1 MNIIKSFTDENGQE
15 VLVQGAGTDYNP
27 ELNSLAIGEGTV
39 AVGEDQFV
47 FGRYNTPEIDK
58 VEIVGSGYQEQFQAY
73 GLGEQCAGHT
83 LTWSR
88 VYYGGKNI
96 EELEQAF
103 KVMYNNCE
111 VTFEV
116 LTSLLPDD
124 IITFLILERDRV
136 SENKISASL
145 VFRTNDGTW
154 YDFSRAYLGLNTYS
168 AYIKEQITS
177 VNVRFYPEI
186 SKAADVWE
194 NIYQKL
200 IESIHNGEN
209 IRTLD
214 WEGNE
219 VLAGELTAAK
229 VITPMVETQ
238 NITFTDGTYTREITA
253 EEAYLIPKMVTVT
266 SQDTAIL
273 LYNVSDILDTIH
285 IQMPDISTIRTLLQ
299 QNKYLKII
307 EVPDVENQYIW
318 ELEKIENTNFTFK
331 NVKTD
336 LSNNVINEI
345 WLNVNT
351 DGTSQILVKR
361 TNIKSNSTNYYSQLG
376 EPV

>member
-15 VLVQGAGTDYNP
+15 VLIQGAGTDYNP

-47 FGRYNTPEIDK
+47 FGRYNTSETDK
-58 VEIVGSGYQEQFQAY
+58 VEIVGAGYQEQFQAY
-73 GLGEQCAGHT
+73 DLGEQCAGHT
-83 LTWSR
+83 ATWSR

-96 EELEQAF
+96 EELVQAF

-116 LTSLLPDD
+116 LTSLPDD
-124 IITFLILERDRV
+124 IVTFLILERDRV
-136 SENKISASL
+136 SEGKISASL
-145 VFRTNDGTW
+145 YFRTSDGTW
-154 YDFSRAYLGLNTYS
+154 YDFSIAYLGLNTYT
-168 AYIKEQITS
+168 AYIKEEITS
-177 VNVRFYPEI
+177 VQVRFAPGI
-186 SKAADVWE
+186 ITSSTAWE
-194 NIYQKL
+194 DIYQKL
-200 IESIHNGEN
+200 IKTIHNGKN

-219 VLAGELTAAK
+219 VLAGELTATK

-253 EEAYLIPKMVTVT
+253 EEVYLIPKMVTVT
-266 SQDTAIL
+266 SQDTARL
-273 LYNVSDILDTIH
+273 LYNVSNVSDTIH
-285 IQMPDISTIRTLLQ
+285 IQIPDISIICTLLQ

-307 EVPDVENQYIW
+307 EVPDAENQHIW

-361 TNIKSNSTNYYSQLG
+361 TDIKSNSTNYYSQLG